1 VPNIAAF
8 RSALRDIGYVDGRN
22 MTLVP
27 RYGDGVPDRLAA
39 LARELVALKPDVIVA
54 GAHSSSLLK
63 NLEFE
68 PSPHLLRTCFG
79 YGFDFRRAA

>member
-1 VPNIAAF
+1 MANVTQDTAF
-8 RSALRDIGYVDGRN
+8 VHGR
-22 MTLVP
+22 LLI
-27 RYGDGVPDRLAA
+27 LA
-39 LARELVALKPDVIVA
+39 
-54 GAHSSSLLK
+54 SSLLK